1 MNINQIGFI
10 DKLAVSSSTICAI
23 HCIALPFLVSVFPAI
38 GATVFGGEE
47 FHILM
52 LWAVIP
58 ASLIGLSLG
67 CNKHRNFSIL
77 SLGFIGVAI
86 LVFAAFFGHDL
97 FGDIGERGVTLLGA
111 VMIAIAHIR
120 NFKICRSV
128 ACSH

>member
-1 MNINQIGFI
+1 M
-10 DKLAVSSSTICAI
+10 DKFAVSSSTICAV

-38 GATVFGGEE
+38 GATVFGGED

-52 LWAVIP
+52 LLAVIP

-77 SLGFIGVAI
+77 SLGFSGVAL

-97 FGDIGERGVTLLGA
+97 FGENGERAVTLLGA
-111 VMIAIAHIR
+111 TMIAIAHIR
-120 NFKICRSV
+120 NFKICRSES
-128 ACSH
+128 CSHGH